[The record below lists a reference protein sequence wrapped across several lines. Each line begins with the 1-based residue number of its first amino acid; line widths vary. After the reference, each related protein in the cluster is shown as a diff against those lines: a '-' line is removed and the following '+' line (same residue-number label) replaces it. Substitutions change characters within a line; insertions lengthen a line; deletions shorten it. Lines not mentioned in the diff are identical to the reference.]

1 MSMIRVAIGLAL
13 SASLAGCAT
22 GKPASDPAKTGTAK
36 TGTAATSATAPTTT
50 ASTTTTAAAASAAPS
65 DPATTP
71 GLPAAHLMS
80 RGPKLSAAQVA
91 AMTQARESVSDA
103 AIMRQ
108 LADRAERIAQELNA
122 GSPPPAPTN
131 INSGSNRALGYA
143 LMIQFG
149 WPASQWPALD
159 ALWNRESG
167 WDQYADNPS
176 SHAYGIPQ
184 SLPATK
190 MAVVGPDWQT
200 NPSTQIR
207 WGLAYIGQRYG
218 SPLAAWAHEE
228 QAGWY

>member
-1 MSMIRVAIGLAL
+1 MRMTRFAAVLAM
-13 SASLAGCAT
+13 T
-22 GKPASDPAKTGTAK
+22 
-36 TGTAATSATAPTTT
+36 
-50 ASTTTTAAAASAAPS
+50 ASAAALVAACGAAKPRAIPVTVTASPTSSPS
-65 DPATTP
+65 QTPADPPPTP
-71 GLPAAHLMS
+71 AQPPTHVVA
-80 RGPKLSAAQVA
+80 GPRLSQAQVA

-108 LADRAERIAQELNA
+108 LADSAERIARQMAA
-122 GSPPPAPTN
+122 GSPPPRPASIDP
-131 INSGSNRALGYA
+131 GSNRALGYA

-149 WPASQWPALD
+149 WPASEWPALD

-167 WDQYADNPS
+167 WNQYADNVT

-200 NPSTQIR
+200 NASTQIR

-218 SPLAAWAHEE
+218 SPSAAWAHEE